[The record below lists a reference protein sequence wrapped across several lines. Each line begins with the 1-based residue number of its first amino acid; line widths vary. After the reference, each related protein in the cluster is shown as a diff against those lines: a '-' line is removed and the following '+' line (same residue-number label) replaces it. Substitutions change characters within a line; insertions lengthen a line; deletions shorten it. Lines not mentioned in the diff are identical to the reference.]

1 MGKEPKC
8 IVVAGASAGGLNSI
22 IELAAQLTV
31 EMDLAA
37 FVVLHLSHLS
47 FSDLLIERIQKSSAF
62 TCKYAENGETIQ
74 PKHLYMAVPDKHLL
88 LKNGTILLGEG
99 TPENRWRPSIDVL
112 FRSAAA
118 CYNGRTIGIVLS
130 GLMQDGTS
138 GMQAIQRC
146 GGITIVQDP
155 AEAEY
160 PDMPL
165 SVLNNIKV
173 DYCTPLAGMGA
184 ILLEKSRNGIREGR
198 AIPEDVKREAEIAER
213 VVTGIDT
220 LNGLGE
226 RSPYSCPDCNG
237 GLWEIKQGTMV
248 RYRCHTGH
256 TYSQS
261 GLLYRQSVEMENT
274 LWIALRMLEERKN
287 LLEKMAA
294 EEKDKGW
301 HWIANQKQL
310 RAGELQVH
318 IDRLKEVLFNTKE
331 DKTLVDESITE
342 DSRNTG

>member
-1 MGKEPKC
+1 
-8 IVVAGASAGGLNSI
+8 
-22 IELAAQLTV
+22 
-31 EMDLAA
+31 
-37 FVVLHLSHLS
+37 
-47 FSDLLIERIQKSSAF
+47 
-62 TCKYAENGETIQ
+62 
-74 PKHLYMAVPDKHLL
+74 
-88 LKNGTILLGEG
+88 
-99 TPENRWRPSIDVL
+99 
-112 FRSAAA
+112 
-118 CYNGRTIGIVLS
+118 
-130 GLMQDGTS
+130 
-138 GMQAIQRC
+138 
-146 GGITIVQDP
+146 
-155 AEAEY
+155 
-160 PDMPL
+160 
-165 SVLNNIKV
+165 
-173 DYCTPLAGMGA
+173 
-184 ILLEKSRNGIREGR
+184 
-198 AIPEDVKREAEIAER
+198 
-213 VVTGIDT
+213 